1 MAAIRSNNAACLASV
16 ERPLSL
22 PIARKLP
29 FRFRPNLAID
39 RMAAFEIA
47 GPGSGLAETHPK
59 RLHNPSIPPP

>member
-29 FRFRPNLAID
+29 FRFRPDTVVPGRTPERLLLAHPGN
-39 RMAAFEIA
+39 AAR
-47 GPGSGLAETHPK
+47 HV
-59 RLHNPSIPPP
+59 